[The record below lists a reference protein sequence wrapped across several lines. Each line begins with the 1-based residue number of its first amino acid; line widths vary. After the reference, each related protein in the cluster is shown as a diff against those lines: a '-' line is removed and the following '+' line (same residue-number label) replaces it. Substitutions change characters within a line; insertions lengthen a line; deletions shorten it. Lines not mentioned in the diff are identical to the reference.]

1 MADYSNDKPGP
12 SGIKRLKRHVVK
24 DSKRL
29 TDEQLETFFYES
41 EVEDEFSN
49 SSDENYVT
57 GK

>member
-12 SGIKRLKRHVVK
+12 SSIKRPKRHVVK

-29 TDEQLETFFYES
+29 TDEELETFLYES